1 MTTDLAARIAGLHT
15 ESFGVGAEQETRL
28 AALIVAGR
36 KRGSTTAGLQGQ
48 PTRMD
53 RRKVVLDGAGRP
65 VAIIR
70 TINYE
75 KLTFDRVTE
84 EHARLEGE
92 GDLSLAYWRDAH
104 ERFFRKYMI
113 FKPDLSLWFDTFTLE
128 DILDDDFARTA
139 QGHVEAEISEAA
151 ANGFTAAQG
160 VAP

>member
-1 MTTDLAARIAGLHT
+1 MTTDVAVRIAGLHT

-53 RRKVVLDGAGRP
+53 RRKVVLDGTGRP

-70 TINYE
+70 TVNYE

-104 ERFFRKYMI
+104 ERFFRKYLI

-128 DILDDDFARTA
+128 DILDEDFARVA
-139 QGHVEAEISEAA
+139 PAHVEAEIAEAA
-151 ANGFTAAQG
+151 ANGFTAREGAVQ
-160 VAP
+160 

>member
-1 MTTDLAARIAGLHT
+1 MTTDVAVRIAGLHT

-53 RRKVVLDGAGRP
+53 RRKVVLDGTGRP

-70 TINYE
+70 TVNYE

-92 GDLSLAYWRDAH
+92 GDLSLAYWRYAH
-104 ERFFRKYMI
+104 ERFFRKYLI

-128 DILDDDFARTA
+128 DILDEDFARA
-139 QGHVEAEISEAA
+139 APAHVEAEIAEAA
-151 ANGFTAAQG
+151 ANGFTAREGAVQ
-160 VAP
+160 